1 MTHLETRSRVK
12 SLSLGALVAA
22 SAIVS
27 SHSAWAQTCSDV
39 ATYVHCGDPA
49 NLGPVNVDLS
59 ATSLTKG
66 VTVDGT
72 DVALKTGAISLPASF
87 FGDAVRVR
95 ADNSA
100 SVDTTGG
107 KITANTDNGF
117 AQGLSVFTPND
128 SLLNIRT
135 GEIETISNNAS
146 TGLLVTFGS
155 TLSSRTG
162 GRANISIEGDITASG
177 LDGTGVYLSALR
189 SADVTIAEGV
199 TILGGA
205 LEIRTGPLFSIGG
218 AGIIAD
224 GGGEPRAQAV
234 RITNYGTIGAMSDVA
249 IKTKD
254 FDEGGPVIPAN
265 GIKVSNYGSIIGQFK
280 LAPILRTD
288 AHPNVIESF
297 GVITFR
303 NFADTDGDGVRDRLG
318 DAVSE
323 FGNAAS
329 NFINAK
335 AGTIQVTGQNTV
347 LTGLA
352 TFENA
357 GTVDLRT
364 DAPGNVMTITNGG
377 VERSSQTVAPS

>member
-12 SLSLGALVAA
+12 SLSLTALVAA
-22 SAIVS
+22 STIVS

-59 ATSLTKG
+59 ATSLTTG

-72 DVALKTGAISLPASF
+72 DVTLKTGAISLPASF

-189 SADVTIAEGV
+189 SADV
-199 TILGGA
+199 A
-205 LEIRTGPLFSIGG
+205 LPL
-218 AGIIAD
+218 
-224 GGGEPRAQAV
+224 
-234 RITNYGTIGAMSDVA
+234 
-249 IKTKD
+249 
-254 FDEGGPVIPAN
+254 
-265 GIKVSNYGSIIGQFK
+265 
-280 LAPILRTD
+280 
-288 AHPNVIESF
+288 
-297 GVITFR
+297 
-303 NFADTDGDGVRDRLG
+303 
-318 DAVSE
+318 
-323 FGNAAS
+323 
-329 NFINAK
+329 K
-335 AGTIQVTGQNTV
+335 A
-347 LTGLA
+347 
-352 TFENA
+352 
-357 GTVDLRT
+357 R
-364 DAPGNVMTITNGG
+364 
-377 VERSSQTVAPS
+377 